1 MTMPRP
7 HVTPC
12 RVSRVVALALVG
24 GAAALAVFAFI
35 FGNEAGYLRSIMA
48 VGSSEPPDATFFA
61 TTGSV
66 AFVVLVAGL
75 MLATWLLLAPLRSLF
90 ACAGAWSILAVGTTL
105 WILGEPA
112 ARLHAYGT
120 SAIPVPLAP
129 VGVFLGAIA
138 CLCLAASLVGW
149 ILTPAKQ
156 TWLEATPPGG
166 RLTMP
171 PPTHQA

>member
-66 AFVVLVAGL
+66 AGL

-120 SAIPVPLAP
+120 SAIPGPLAP
-129 VGVFLGAIA
+129 VGIFLGAIA

-156 TWLEATPPGG
+156 TWLEATASGD